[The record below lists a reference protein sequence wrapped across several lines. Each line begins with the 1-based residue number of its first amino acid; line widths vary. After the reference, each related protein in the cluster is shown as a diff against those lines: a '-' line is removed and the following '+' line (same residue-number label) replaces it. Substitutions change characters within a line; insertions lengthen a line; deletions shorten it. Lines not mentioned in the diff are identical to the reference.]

1 MITLSQTLTEQKGI
15 PLNDNIVANTPE
27 SSKICQKVEAFHIK
41 CPEIPRHETF

>member
-27 SSKICQKVEAFHIK
+27 SSKVEAFHIK